1 MEIPPGMSSVRTL
14 PIRPNR
20 TRRGPDTVMASGFP
34 VLNGPPSSTPRFK
47 ASLVNP
53 SRLTVVLVAL
63 VLAGLGL
70 LSPEPAAAHHL
81 MGLFKLTPG
90 PLAGW
95 LSGLGHPLLGPD
107 HLLFLLSVGL
117 VAWSRPW
124 GWVLAL
130 LAAGLGGNAL
140 GLVVPQ
146 LPGLELFVALSLV
159 ASGLV
164 VAGRCPAV
172 VLIPLYVFHGAAL
185 SGAVVGWESTS
196 MACYLLGLL
205 VSQSLLLL
213 LALTVVRRWRA
224 IASVQAL
231 NLVAG
236 LFIGLGLAFSW
247 TALVP

>member
-1 MEIPPGMSSVRTL
+1 
-14 PIRPNR
+14 
-20 TRRGPDTVMASGFP
+20 MASRFP
-34 VLNGPPSSTPRFK
+34 VLNGPPPSAPRF
-47 ASLVNP
+47 
-53 SRLTVVLVAL
+53 TVAL
-63 VLAGLGL
+63 VVLALAALGL
-70 LSPEPAAAHHL
+70 LIPEPASAHHL
-81 MGLFKLTPG
+81 MELFRLTPG
-90 PLAGW
+90 PLAGL

-140 GLVVPQ
+140 GLLLPQ
-146 LPGLELFVALSLV
+146 LPGLELLVALSLV
-159 ASGLV
+159 ATGLV
-164 VAGRCPAV
+164 VAGRWPAV

-185 SGAVVGWESTS
+185 SGAVIGWEATPI
-196 MACYLLGLL
+196 ACYLLGLL

-213 LALTVVRRWRA
+213 LAFTVVRGWRS
-224 IASVQAL
+224 IASVQAI

-247 TALVP
+247 TALIP